1 MADRRHDLVRNL
13 GASLSRRAGLATLA
27 GAAASVIGIG
37 DIDAK
42 KKKKKKKKEK
52 EKRITVCT
60 NGCTYTTLQE
70 AVDASPAGST
80 ICLKDSTYY
89 GYTSI
94 SKSLT
99 ITPCSET
106 VPVTIAAPQGAARLF
121 DVGFLNDSDQFLLDG
136 LVPGGL
142 TLDGNGVNPYSGGV
156 LRFRGTLGST
166 PGAVLLDN
174 VVINRGNANVG
185 GGIYADTTGAVHL
198 TNSRITSCSA
208 SFSGGGIHMVVGE
221 VFMDGTS
228 QIDRC
233 NSPRGAGIYLDQE
246 AKLTL
251 RDSAMIGGTAPE
263 DKNTAY
269 DSPGNGGGIYA
280 ESRTRVNMASTATIQ
295 NNVANNNGGG
305 IFAEQD
311 DVTMTVSCSNIG
323 PSGNIKDNV
332 ATNGSGP
339 QIYITNTS
347 SIC

>member
-1 MADRRHDLVRNL
+1 MADRRQDLVRHL

-27 GAAASVIGIG
+27 GAVAGVIGIA

-52 EKRITVCT
+52 GITVCAS
-60 NGCTYTTLQE
+60 GCKYTSLQE

-80 ICLKDSTYY
+80 ICLKDSTYS

-94 SKSLT
+94 GKSLT

-106 VPVTIAAPQGAARLF
+106 VPVTITAPQAAARLF
-121 DVGFLNDSDQFLLDG
+121 DVAFSNDSDQLLLDG

-142 TLDGNGVNPYSGGV
+142 TLNGDGVTTYSGGV
-156 LRFRGTLGST
+156 LRFTGNSDST
-166 PGAVLLDN
+166 RGAVLLDN
-174 VVINRGNANVG
+174 VVISGGQATVG
-185 GGIYADTTGAVHL
+185 GGIYANTTGAVHL
-198 TNSRITSCSA
+198 TNSRISSCTA

-221 VFMDGTS
+221 VIMDGTS

-269 DSPGNGGGIYA
+269 DSPGDGGGVYA
-280 ESRTRVNMASTATIQ
+280 ESRTTVNMASTATIQ
-295 NNVANNNGGG
+295 HNVANNNGGG